1 MLYLAKV
8 GKKIGFLFRKTEL
21 FLLAKLSSGM
31 AWSSEKRSIKLL
43 TDKANAFAFN
53 SLVIIDRQ
61 HDQPEIVDVKDA
73 TQLLVNAV
81 VNSVLLQRKLQQ
93 QKQEIDAWKRSLA
106 YQAQLLNQRKLEIE
120 EYLEELCHQDIE
132 DLLFDLRQIHFQS
145 FQVEELSQQMIFF
158 AEELQRRSPLYA

>member
-1 MLYLAKV
+1 
-8 GKKIGFLFRKTEL
+8 
-21 FLLAKLSSGM
+21 
-31 AWSSEKRSIKLL
+31 
-43 TDKANAFAFN
+43 
-53 SLVIIDRQ
+53 
-61 HDQPEIVDVKDA
+61 
-73 TQLLVNAV
+73 
-81 VNSVLLQRKLQQ
+81 VLLQRKLQQ